1 MSLPHHDVILGQ
13 PWLEKWNPHIDWK
26 NHKIKF
32 TSTELKPTLQIK
44 KLEETATLPERKTPS
59 AAGYD
64 LTPAEN
70 FTLQPGEQRL
80 INTSIAMIIP
90 EGYYGQL
97 HPRSSIAKIELSVEG
112 GVIDSDYRGPIKI
125 ILRNQG
131 KTPYTFNS
139 GDPPVAQIVL
149 LKITTPLVQEVQT
162 LEDTARKGGFGSTN
176 ISFIS
181 IDKLVQTA
189 QEEDQ
194 YYMCS
199 ITEAGD
205 VTYTNALDPRVKP
218 TLEEFP
224 DVFPAEL
231 PPGLPPSRDIDHR
244 IEVDPDSNP
253 PWRPIYRMSPLEL
266 DAMRAELNQLI
277 KAGSI
282 EPSTSP
288 YGAPVIFVKKKDGKL
303 QMCIDYRALN
313 KITKKNRF
321 PIPLIDDLIDRLQ
334 GASVFTKIDL
344 RWGYNQVR
352 IHQDDIEKTAFRTR
366 YGHYQYKVMPF
377 GLTNAPATFQAL
389 VQDILKPLLDICVIV
404 YIDDIL
410 IYSRNDQEHVQHIRQ
425 VLEILRTHKMYGNM
439 AKCEFFKESVEYLG
453 HVISSK
459 GISTDPKKVEAVK
472 QWPTPTNIKEMQSF
486 LGLCNYY
493 RRFIEGYSKIAAPL
507 TDLTHKDTP
516 FLWTPRT
523 TEAFEELKKHM
534 TEAPVLCI
542 PDPELP
548 FTVTTDASDF
558 AVGAVLMQ
566 DQGQGPQPVAFT
578 SRKMN
583 VHELNY
589 AAHEKETLTI
599 MHALSKWHVYLEGRH
614 FIIYT
619 DHATLRHFPEQP
631 NLSRR
636 QARWTEKM
644 ADYDF
649 KIEYLPGK
657 QNVVADAISRR
668 PDLQLNSVF
677 QIVNDFK
684 AQVKDTISKDLDFE
698 DIIKNLLNLLTKKMS
713 PPSLLAHYSLDQ
725 EENLYYD
732 QDRLCIPQGEL

>member
-1 MSLPHHDVILGQ
+1 
-13 PWLEKWNPHIDWK
+13 
-26 NHKIKF
+26 
-32 TSTELKPTLQIK
+32 
-44 KLEETATLPERKTPS
+44 
-59 AAGYD
+59 
-64 LTPAEN
+64 
-70 FTLQPGEQRL
+70 
-80 INTSIAMIIP
+80 
-90 EGYYGQL
+90 
-97 HPRSSIAKIELSVEG
+97 
-112 GVIDSDYRGPIKI
+112 
-125 ILRNQG
+125 
-131 KTPYTFNS
+131 
-139 GDPPVAQIVL
+139 VL
-149 LKITTPLVQEVQT
+149 LKITTPPVQEVDQFQ
-162 LEDTARKGGFGSTN
+162 DTACTGGFGSTN

-181 IDKLVQTA
+181 IDNLIQTA

-194 YYMCS
+194 YYLCS
-199 ITEAGD
+199 IMEEGD
-205 VTYTNALDPRVKP
+205 ITYTNANDPRVKT

-224 DVFPAEL
+224 DVFPIEL

-244 IEVDPDSNP
+244 IEVEPGSTP

-266 DAMRAELNQLI
+266 DAMRAELDRLI

-303 QMCIDYRALN
+303 RMCIDYRALN

-334 GASVFTKIDL
+334 GASIFTKIDL

-389 VQDILKPLLDICVIV
+389 VQDILRPLLDICVIV

-410 IYSRNDQEHVQHIRQ
+410 IYSQNEKEHTQHIRQ
-425 VLEILRTHKMYGNM
+425 VLKILRKHKMYGNM

-472 QWPTPTNIKEMQSF
+472 QWPIPTNIKEMQSF

-516 FLWTPRT
+516 FLWTSQT
-523 TEAFEELKKHM
+523 TEAFEDLKRRM

-566 DQGQGPQPVAFT
+566 DKGQGPQPVAFT

-583 VHELNY
+583 SHERNY
-589 AAHEKETLTI
+589 AAHEKETLAI
-599 MHALSKWHVYLEGRH
+599 MHALIKWRVYLEGRH

-619 DHATLRHFPEQP
+619 DHVTLRHFPTQP

-677 QIVNDFK
+677 RIVNDFK
-684 AQVKDTISKDLDFE
+684 TQVKDLIPKDPDFG
-698 DIIKNLLNLLTKKMS
+698 DIFKTLRHLPVEKPIPS
-713 PPSLLAHYSLDQ
+713 SLLAHYSLDLDS
-725 EENLYYD
+725 NLIYD
-732 QDRLCIPQGEL
+732 QERLCIPQGELRTQILHDHHDTPIAGHQGIE